1 MRQIYYNKNTIF
13 ALLAATFI
21 SMNAFGVIATPQQ
34 QEDMVS
40 LSYSEQ
46 DRATMKRFDFTPEL
60 AARNPSAIIISDANP
75 FYALIATPLAI
86 FYDEIG
92 DQNVVPL
99 YVKNMDNPSKAII
112 RAEEE
117 IGIEVNLI
125 IDDIYTPKEISLTI
139 ASLFWEQSAGVLL
152 IEDSQDGYTLGVAAT
167 PLASYLNIP
176 IIVSDVIDQDVITVL
191 NNLGTQH
198 LFVCGEFNTSGYN
211 STVYADVDEIIVD
224 MTALIEAK
232 FGESISYV
240 TIANPLDI
248 TDPEIYESMSIPFS
262 GTVTSGIV
270 LPTQSITTALKKN
283 TMVIEK
289 FTVPDSYK
297 FARII
302 IDIENTKSG
311 NVDAL
316 GDRLSCL
323 LVSPN
328 GPRYMFGTTG
338 GGIPVRDEFG
348 NLIKDQLHY
357 EIIIYNEPGEY
368 SVQLYGQWFGDK
380 EGSYAGEITVENLS
394 TAVVPTMPNLSTMA
408 PYLTAYHKG
417 IIWAKP
423 DFAFTADD
431 TVYYNGTTCPGVS
444 QPGTNPD
451 LLVPSNN
458 HTMAIHDDLNIL
470 LAQLADIP
478 ISNLQHLRDHYT
490 ENPIHIAITADPTMV
505 PQYFYYNPDGRP
517 DSSAYMFGFLL
528 PSDFIYGD
536 IDVDHEDPENNTF
549 TYWPFME
556 NAVGRVTGWDAQD
569 SSALIARTIFYDILL
584 QDREEWKNNAL
595 VQTGC
600 GLEFQ
605 NLPLITRLGKILYSH
620 GRDEPTKFPT
630 GESWYINKR
639 LNYMVSTGDY
649 DTTSTFFLNSQRKGF
664 SIQDLRLIKK
674 AGLLNRLLFPLSY
687 IYLLNNDKK
696 VIGGESQMNSNFI
709 FSFAHGS
716 YNLYEFGDIWIDT
729 KGFPFITPLSRMIP
743 SIRSGLS
750 SKGSFDVRGVESME
764 YGPSVI
770 YVESCITGRTDGILG
785 INCLSQ
791 AYLHAGV
798 NAYIGATRVTADP
811 GYLEPRPFRNGLGF
825 GILGWINATWNYRLK
840 GKYPNPHFGAVI
852 AEDFIL
858 DLIDDNSTGMALRN
872 AKNKYLPK
880 DANTTFLWTPPLPFN
895 SLDPIVNAE
904 FLKFINGIKNDNVR
918 TRTLDKKYVA
928 LHEFTLYGDP
938 AFNPYQPINNG

>member
-1 MRQIYYNKNTIF
+1 
-13 ALLAATFI
+13 
-21 SMNAFGVIATPQQ
+21 
-34 QEDMVS
+34 
-40 LSYSEQ
+40 
-46 DRATMKRFDFTPEL
+46 
-60 AARNPSAIIISDANP
+60 
-75 FYALIATPLAI
+75 
-86 FYDEIG
+86 
-92 DQNVVPL
+92 
-99 YVKNMDNPSKAII
+99 MDNPSKAII